1 MMNPKLVDQ
10 IKQMLKQSLLETSRR
25 VWRTPLDRRTSI
37 KLLDNSIVYKQQ
49 HEPIN
54 IPALTSVNGVPS
66 RFFTTETTV
75 SFDPDYVWKISVN
88 KKIDSLTICTSGNT
102 LLNNKLLLDLDFR
115 ISGAGILEW
124 PYKPH
129 QITYPLVVAPWSHL
143 WCSYYDYVIFVL
155 AKLCRIEEA
164 LGKEIWQEAKIC
176 YPLRHTDFE
185 LGFLTKL
192 GIPESSLIDTRARDT
207 GYHAESVVVGNNQD
221 WYFPS
226 PYDIE
231 LLRNKFCLKENVK
244 PYRKLY
250 LSRSGRRQVKNEA
263 EVREVLKEF
272 DFEILEDVSRTV
284 DEQIRLFAEAAV
296 VVGPH
301 GAGFTNLLWCQP
313 GTKVLECFY
322 GGYTPPFFYYI
333 SQLLGL
339 EYSRM
344 VDDSDDS
351 EDWSLIGM
359 DMTVDVDVLRRE
371 VKKMLE

>member
-1 MMNPKLVDQ
+1 MNPQLVDRV
-10 IKQMLKQSLLETSRR
+10 KQLLKQSLLATSRR

-37 KLLDNSIVYKQQ
+37 KLLEGNIVYKKQ
-49 HEPIN
+49 HDPVP
-54 IPALTSVNGVPS
+54 IPALVSANKVPS
-66 RFFTTETTV
+66 RYFPTERTV
-75 SFDPDYVWKISVN
+75 SFDPDYVWKIATDE
-88 KKIDSLTICTSGNT
+88 KIDSLTICTSGNT
-102 LLNNKLLLDLDFR
+102 LINQKLLLDLDFR

-129 QITYPLVVAPWSHL
+129 QVTYPLVVAPWSHL

-164 LGKEIWQEAKIC
+164 FGKEIWQEAKIC

-185 LGFLTKL
+185 LGFLSKL
-192 GIPESSLIDTRARDT
+192 GIPESSLIDSRDRET
-207 GYHAESVVVGNNQD
+207 GYHAECVVLGNNQD

-226 PYDIE
+226 PYDIA
-231 LLRNKFCLKENVK
+231 LLRSKFALSEKVK

-250 LSRSGRRQVKNEA
+250 LSRSGRRKVKNEA

-272 DFEILEDVSRTV
+272 GFEILEDISRTV
-284 DEQIRLFAEAAV
+284 EEQIRLFAEAEI

-313 GTKVLECFY
+313 GTKVMEFFY

-333 SQLLGL
+333 CQLLGL
-339 EYSRM
+339 EYSSI
-344 VDDSDDS
+344 VDDSDAS

-371 VKKMLE
+371 LKKMLG

>member
-1 MMNPKLVDQ
+1 MNPQLVDH
-10 IKQMLKQSLLETSRR
+10 IKQMLKQSLLATSRR

-37 KLLDNSIVYKQQ
+37 KLLDDSIVYKKQ
-49 HEPIN
+49 HEPLN
-54 IPALTSVNGVPS
+54 IPALASVNKVPS
-66 RFFTTETTV
+66 RFFATEKTV
-75 SFDPDYVWKISVN
+75 SFDPDYVWKISLN
-88 KKIDSLTICTSGNT
+88 QKINSLTICTSGNT

-124 PYKPH
+124 PYKPNK
-129 QITYPLVVAPWSHL
+129 ITYTLVVAPWSHL

-164 LGKEIWQEAKIC
+164 LGKEIWRQAKIC

-185 LGFLTKL
+185 LGFMTKL

-231 LLRNKFCLKENVK
+231 LLRKKFCLKEKVK

-250 LSRSGRRQVKNEA
+250 LSRSGRRQVKNEVQ
-263 EVREVLKEF
+263 VREVLKEF
-272 DFEILEDVSRTV
+272 DFEILEDISRTV

-301 GAGFTNLLWCQP
+301 GAGFTNLLWCQR
-313 GTKVLECFY
+313 GTKVLEFFY
-322 GGYTPPFFYYI
+322 GGYTPPYFYYI
-333 SQLLGL
+333 CQLLGL

-344 VDDSDDS
+344 VDDNNVG
-351 EDWSLIGM
+351 EDWSFIGM
-359 DMTVDVDVLRRE
+359 DMTVDVEILKRE
-371 VKKMLE
+371 IQKMLE

>member
-1 MMNPKLVDQ
+1 MNPQLVDRV
-10 IKQMLKQSLLETSRR
+10 KQLLKQSLLATSRR

-37 KLLDNSIVYKQQ
+37 KLLEGNIVYKKQ
-49 HEPIN
+49 HDPVP
-54 IPALTSVNGVPS
+54 IPALVSANKVPS
-66 RFFTTETTV
+66 RYFTAEKNV
-75 SFDPDYVWKISVN
+75 SFDPDYVWKIGVN
-88 KKIDSLTICTSGNT
+88 EKINSLTICTSGNT
-102 LLNNKLLLDLDFR
+102 LINQKLLLDLDFR

-164 LGKEIWQEAKIC
+164 FGKEIWQEAKIC

-185 LGFLTKL
+185 LGFLSKL
-192 GIPESSLIDTRARDT
+192 GIPESSLIDSRDRET
-207 GYHAESVVVGNNQD
+207 GYHAECVVLGNNQD

-226 PYDIE
+226 PYDIA
-231 LLRNKFCLKENVK
+231 LLRNRFALSEKVK

-250 LSRSGRRQVKNEA
+250 LSRSGRRKVKNEA

-272 DFEILEDVSRTV
+272 GFEILEDISRTV
-284 DEQIRLFAEAAV
+284 EEQIRLFAEAEV

-313 GTKVLECFY
+313 GTKVMEFFY

-333 SQLLGL
+333 CQLLGL
-339 EYSRM
+339 EYSSI
-344 VDDSDDS
+344 VDDSDAS

-371 VKKMLE
+371 LKKMLG

>member
-10 IKQMLKQSLLETSRR
+10 IKQMLKQSLLATSRR
-25 VWRTPLDRRTSI
+25 IWRTPLDRRTSI

-49 HEPIN
+49 HEPVN

-66 RFFTTETTV
+66 RFFTTEKTV

-88 KKIDSLTICTSGNT
+88 KHIEALTICTSGNT
-102 LLNNKLLLDLDFR
+102 LLNHKLLLDLDFR

-124 PYKPH
+124 PYKSH

-176 YPLRHTDFE
+176 YPLRHTAFE
-185 LGFLTKL
+185 LDFLTKL
-192 GIPESSLIDTRARDT
+192 GIPKSSLIDTRARDT
-207 GYHAESVVVGNNQD
+207 GYHAESLVLGNNQD

-231 LLRNKFCLKENVK
+231 LLRKKFCLKENVK

-250 LSRSGRRQVKNEA
+250 LSRSGQRQVKNEA
-263 EVREVLKEF
+263 QVREVLKEF
-272 DFEILEDVSRTV
+272 GFEILEDISRTV

-333 SQLLGL
+333 SQILGL

-344 VDDSDDS
+344 VDNSDDS
-351 EDWSLIGM
+351 EDWSLISM
-359 DMTVDVDVLRRE
+359 DMTVDVEVLRRE
-371 VKKMLE
+371 IKKMLE

>member
-10 IKQMLKQSLLETSRR
+10 IKQMLKQSLLATSRR

-49 HEPIN
+49 HEPVK
-54 IPALTSVNGVPS
+54 IPKLTSVNGVPS
-66 RFFTTETTV
+66 RFFTTEKTV
-75 SFDPDYVWKISVN
+75 SFDPDYVWKVSVN
-88 KKIDSLTICTSGNT
+88 KQIEALTICTSGNT
-102 LLNNKLLLDLDFR
+102 LLNHKLLLDLDFR

-185 LGFLTKL
+185 LDFMTKL
-192 GIPESSLIDTRARDT
+192 GIPKSSLIDTRARDT
-207 GYHAESVVVGNNQD
+207 GYHAESLVLGNNQD

-250 LSRSGRRQVKNEA
+250 LSRSGRRQVKNESQ
-263 EVREVLKEF
+263 VREVLKEF
-272 DFEILEDVSRTV
+272 DFEILEDISRTV

-333 SQLLGL
+333 SQILGL

-344 VDDSDDS
+344 VDNSDDA
-351 EDWSLIGM
+351 EDWSLISM
-359 DMTVDVDVLRRE
+359 DMTVDVEVLRRE
-371 VKKMLE
+371 IKKMLE

>member
-1 MMNPKLVDQ
+1 MNSKLVDQ
-10 IKQMLKQSLLETSRR
+10 IKQMLKQSLLATSRR

-37 KLLDNSIVYKQQ
+37 KLLDDSIVYKQQ
-49 HEPIN
+49 HEPID
-54 IPALTSVNGVPS
+54 IPALTSVNGLPS

-75 SFDPDYVWKISVN
+75 SFDPDYVWKISLN
-88 KKIDSLTICTSGNT
+88 EKIDSLTICTSGNT
-102 LLNNKLLLDLDFR
+102 LLNQKLLLDLDFR

-129 QITYPLVVAPWSHL
+129 KITYPLVVAPWSHL

-176 YPLRHTDFE
+176 YPLRHTVFE
-185 LGFLTKL
+185 SGFTSKL

-207 GYHAESVVVGNNQD
+207 GYHAESIVLGNNQD

-231 LLRNKFCLKENVK
+231 LLRKKFCLEEKVK

-250 LSRSGRRQVKNEA
+250 VSRSGRRQVKNET

-272 DFEILEDVSRTV
+272 DFEILEDISRTV

-322 GGYTPPFFYYI
+322 GGYTPPYFYYI

-339 EYSRM
+339 EYFRM
-344 VDDSDDS
+344 VDDS
-351 EDWSLIGM
+351 EDPENWSFIGM
-359 DMTVDVDVLRRE
+359 DMMVDVNVLRRQI
-371 VKKMLE
+371 KKMLE

>member
-1 MMNPKLVDQ
+1 MNPKLIDQ
-10 IKQMLKQSLLETSRR
+10 VKLLLKQSLLATSRR

-37 KLLDNSIVYKQQ
+37 KLLDSSIAYKQQ
-49 HEPIN
+49 HEPVN
-54 IPALTSVNGVPS
+54 IPALVSANKVPS
-66 RFFTTETTV
+66 VYFPTEKTI
-75 SFDPDYVWKISVN
+75 SFDPDYVWKLAA
-88 KKIDSLTICTSGNT
+88 KKQIESITICTSGNT

-143 WCSYYDYVIFVL
+143 WASYYDYVIFVL

-176 YPLRHTDFE
+176 YPLRHTSFE
-185 LGFLTKL
+185 LEFLTKL
-192 GIPESSLIDTRARDT
+192 GIPESSLIDTRDRET
-207 GYHAESVVVGNNQD
+207 GYHAECVVLGNNQN

-226 PYDIE
+226 PYDIA
-231 LLRNKFCLKENVK
+231 LLRNKFALTEKVK

-263 EVREVLKEF
+263 QVREVLQEF
-272 DFEILEDVSRTV
+272 DFEILEDISRSV

-313 GTKVLECFY
+313 GTKVMEFFY
-322 GGYTPPFFYYI
+322 AGYTPPFFYYLC
-333 SQLLGL
+333 QLLGL
-339 EYSRM
+339 EYSFT
-344 VDDSDDS
+344 VDDSDAA

-359 DMTVDVDVLRRE
+359 DMTVDVGVLRRE
-371 VKKMLE
+371 LSKMMR